1 LDELLDEDV
10 PLFDDDDDDDA
21 PQGEQHWGGQEDVA
35 VPMLSEERVF
45 ADDTRPQLKV
55 DLLAQWPAFL
65 QQLLDERPHLGSF
78 LSHGYVAAFHD
89 TKLDLRFSPLH
100 KFHFGEVTRKQNRD
114 IIQQK
119 LNHFAGCAI
128 ELHITMDSGEGQGES
143 KNYLDE
149 IGGNEPCIEDDIK
162 NEPIINTV
170 LKLFDGEIL

>member
-1 LDELLDEDV
+1 VFDEPLEEDGS
-10 PLFDDDDDDDA
+10 PFEDDDDA
-21 PQGEQHWGGQEDVA
+21 PHEAPQWGGQDDVS

-45 ADDTRPQLKV
+45 ADDTPPQLKRDV
-55 DLLAQWPAFL
+55 LAQWPAFL

-89 TKLDLRFSPLH
+89 TTLDVRFSPVH

-114 IIQQK
+114 IIQAK
-119 LNHFAGCAI
+119 LNQFAGCPI
-128 ELHITMDSGEGQGES
+128 ELHMTMDSTEGQGEN